1 MQRAT
6 LLLAALLSLCVMP
19 WMASLHGV
27 QMALASVVAP
37 THDHARVASHH
48 VTASDHPAAG
58 HQTTGHR
65 MASHHAAHD
74 AGMQAMALDCSS
86 QQPCGLVASL
96 CGWVCAS
103 GPAAPLA
110 HPFAGPR
117 LVPLARLAPTD
128 DILFKGIT
136 PPLNERP
143 PNPTLRWL

>member
-1 MQRAT
+1 MRRAI
-6 LLLAALLSLCVMP
+6 LLLAAFLSLCVMP
-19 WMASLHGV
+19 WMASLHGA
-27 QMALASVVAP
+27 QMALSSVAAP
-37 THDHARVASHH
+37 AHDHA
-48 VTASDHPAAG
+48 PAI
-58 HQTTGHR
+58 
-65 MASHHAAHD
+65 SHHAAHD
-74 AGMQAMALDCSS
+74 AGMPAMAMDCAS

-110 HPFAGPR
+110 HSFAGPR

-143 PNPTLRWL
+143 PNSTLRWL